1 MMSTLL
7 LIYLFQAMFING
19 QNMTPPLAPLM
30 KGASCLV
37 CLQYRIHDNE
47 TDIEARRRILEEWI
61 KRDELFA
68 VRHKYLI
75 RMTYYD
81 SHGDC
86 DTTEK
91 SITYK
96 KKEDFPLVDVPI
108 PGCHNVWF
116 VKWEKL
122 LSSNSGGSWPR

>member
-7 LIYLFQAMFING
+7 LISMFQAMIING
-19 QNMTPPLAPLM
+19 QNVTPPSFAPYI
-30 KGASCLV
+30 KGSSSCLV

-68 VRHKYLI
+68 VKHKYLI

-81 SHGDC
+81 SRGDC
-86 DTTEK
+86 DTAEK

-122 LSSNSGGSWPR
+122 LTVRSGGN

>member
-1 MMSTLL
+1 MMSTLP
-7 LIYLFQAMFING
+7 LIFLFQAMTING
-19 QNMTPPLAPLM
+19 QNVTPPFAAFIR
-30 KGASCLV
+30 GSSCLV

-47 TDIEARRRILEEWI
+47 TDIEARRRILDKWV

-81 SHGDC
+81 SRGDC
-86 DTTEK
+86 DTPEK
-91 SITYK
+91 SVTYK

-108 PGCHNVWF
+108 PGCRNVWF

-122 LSSNSGGSWPR
+122 NSYDGLRLRR